1 VKPKTT
7 GIGCLLLDV
16 GGVLLSDGWSHGA
29 RQAAAARFKL
39 NLEEMEA
46 RHRQTYDTYELGK
59 LTLAE
64 YLDQTVFYRPR
75 PFTRAAFR
83 RFLLA
88 QSKPFPETIELIR
101 QLKRKYPLKIIAVNN
116 EGRELNRHRIQTFQL
131 DRFVD
136 AFVSSCFVHLRKPDA
151 DIYRLA
157 LDVAQVPARR
167 AVYLED
173 RPLFVQIA
181 QTLGIRALQH
191 INLESTRAALAKLGL
206 QVP

>member
-64 YLDQTVFYRPR
+64 YLDQTVSRNNRTHP
-75 PFTRAAFR
+75 P
-83 RFLLA
+83 A
-88 QSKPFPETIELIR
+88 QAQISA
-101 QLKRKYPLKIIAVNN
+101 QD
-116 EGRELNRHRIQTFQL
+116 HRGQQ
-131 DRFVD
+131 
-136 AFVSSCFVHLRKPDA
+136 
-151 DIYRLA
+151 
-157 LDVAQVPARR
+157 RR
-167 AVYLED
+167 A
-173 RPLFVQIA
+173 
-181 QTLGIRALQH
+181 
-191 INLESTRAALAKLGL
+191 
-206 QVP
+206 

>member
-1 VKPKTT
+1 
-7 GIGCLLLDV
+7 
-16 GGVLLSDGWSHGA
+16 
-29 RQAAAARFKL
+29 
-39 NLEEMEA
+39 
-46 RHRQTYDTYELGK
+46 
-59 LTLAE
+59 
-64 YLDQTVFYRPR
+64 
-75 PFTRAAFR
+75 
-83 RFLLA
+83 
-88 QSKPFPETIELIR
+88 
-101 QLKRKYPLKIIAVNN
+101 
-116 EGRELNRHRIQTFQL
+116 LNRHRIQTFQL